1 MRRRSR
7 MLSKEAIPTIVF
19 SSSMSFV
26 ERRTRCERLS
36 MPLEKKI
43 RDYLES
49 SVRVV
54 LYSPGAH
61 FFQFLIVRANAY
73 STRTFCIVPSHP
85 NFG

>member
-1 MRRRSR
+1 
-7 MLSKEAIPTIVF
+7 
-19 SSSMSFV
+19 
-26 ERRTRCERLS
+26 
-36 MPLEKKI
+36 MPLEEKI

-54 LYSPGAH
+54 LYSPGAL